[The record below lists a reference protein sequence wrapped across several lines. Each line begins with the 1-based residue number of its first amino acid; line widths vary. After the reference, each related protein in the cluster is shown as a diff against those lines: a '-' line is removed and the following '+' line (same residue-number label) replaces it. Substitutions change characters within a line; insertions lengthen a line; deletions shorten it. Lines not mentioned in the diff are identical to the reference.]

1 MNNDVKLPFPI
12 HANVQNIK
20 GPKGDKG
27 EPGEKGAD
35 GLNGKDGKDGRDGKD
50 CDCSINFCT
59 TEDILEM
66 FK

>member
-1 MNNDVKLPFPI
+1 MNNDIKSLFPI

-27 EPGEKGAD
+27 EPG
-35 GLNGKDGKDGRDGKD
+35 KDGKDGKS
-50 CDCSINFCT
+50 CECSINFCSA
-59 TEDILEM
+59 EDILEM

>member
-1 MNNDVKLPFPI
+1 MNNDIKSPFPI

-27 EPGEKGAD
+27 EPGKD
-35 GLNGKDGKDGRDGKD
+35 GIDGKDGKS
-50 CDCSINFCT
+50 CECSINFCSA
-59 TEDILEM
+59 EDILEM

>member
-1 MNNDVKLPFPI
+1 MNNDIKSNFPI

-27 EPGEKGAD
+27 EPGKD
-35 GLNGKDGKDGRDGKD
+35 GKDGKDGKS
-50 CDCSINFCT
+50 CECSINFCSA
-59 TEDILEM
+59 EDILEM

>member
-1 MNNDVKLPFPI
+1 MNNDIKSPFSI

-27 EPGEKGAD
+27 EPGKD
-35 GLNGKDGKDGRDGKD
+35 GMDGKDGKDGKS
-50 CDCSINFCT
+50 CECSINFCSA
-59 TEDILEM
+59 EDILEM